1 MDDVLQA
8 IDAASPIWQQ
18 AVFHLSWWHGLVAG
32 AYGVAAWLCFLNVQT
47 TKEAQGSGTF
57 WWLAATVLCVLGANV
72 MLQGDVFVTQASRSL
87 ARLQGWY
94 GQRRELQ
101 CLALGLVALAVLG
114 FGHFFSRRVESD
126 APANTHAVGAGLLA
140 LLVLLAVRTVSAHG
154 TDAVVNVR
162 YLGLS
167 LGRFFELTALAWVML
182 GALRSLHR
190 PWVHPTSYPE
200 GFGRH
205 V

>member
-8 IDAASPIWQQ
+8 IDAASPMWQQ
-18 AVFHLSWWHGLVAG
+18 AVFRLSWWHGLVAG
-32 AYGVAAWLCFLNVQT
+32 AYGVAAWLCFLNVQAA
-47 TKEAQGSGTF
+47 KEAQGSGTF
-57 WWLAATVLCVLGANV
+57 WWIAAAVLCVLGANV

-101 CLALGLVALAVLG
+101 YLALCLIALAAVG
-114 FGHFFSRRVESD
+114 FGHFFSHRVESD
-126 APANTHAVGAGLLA
+126 AQTNTHAVGAGLLA

-154 TDAVVNVR
+154 TDALVNAR

-167 LGRFFELTALAWVML
+167 LGRLFELSGLVWVIL
-182 GALRSLHR
+182 GARRSLHQ
-190 PWVHPTSYPE
+190 PWATPTPFPE
-200 GFGRH
+200 GIGRH